1 MARTNWAIEAL
12 YRRLSEE
19 RTRRPLT
26 VAYCWLMLGGI
37 GRANARWLWEI
48 EILVREGNSQSVETL
63 VRPVSLI
70 VGGFVSSAKP
80 EAEPPLTLWR
90 G

>member
-1 MARTNWAIEAL
+1 MIVWAIQAL
-12 YRRLSEE
+12 YRRLREE

-37 GRANARWLWEI
+37 GRANERWLWEI
-48 EILVREGNSQSVETL
+48 EILVKGARSQPLEVVTD
-63 VRPVSLI
+63 PCSLPI
-70 VGGFVSSAKP
+70 FDFGSPAKSKVGP
-80 EAEPPLTLWR
+80 HLTSLR